1 MVYPINAKHDL
12 MWAKVDDGLYTH
24 HKIRAAARLFG
35 RGGRVTAFGF
45 YVAGLAYAAQ
55 HLTDGFLATAV
66 IDELERDLERRQ
78 VPRARDV
85 MVTVGLWDLTEGG
98 VQIHDFGVYN
108 PSGAAMRAK
117 RDEVSRERSKA
128 GKKGAESRW
137 QK

>member
-1 MVYPINAKHDL
+1 

-24 HKIRAAARLFG
+24 HKIREAARLFG

-66 IDELERDLERRQ
+66 IDELERDLERGRQ
-78 VPRARDV
+78 LPRARDV
-85 MVTVGLWDLTEGG
+85 MVAVGLWDSTDGG

-108 PSGAAMRAK
+108 PSGKAMREK
-117 RDEVSRERSKA
+117 RDEVHRARSEA
-128 GKKGAESRW
+128 GKKGAEARW